1 MIIFYLTIPFMI
13 LALGVAVLPLTWA
26 LKHHENWDKSLVTVS
41 DFEEKELE
49 LVAACYIDILS
60 FLDAGEVST
69 EIRPRRPLL
78 WGRLTRQ

>member
-1 MIIFYLTIPFMI
+1 MYPSPNNPTTIPLERNRCSSQTTGSRQMIIFYLTIPFMI

-49 LVAACYIDILS
+49 LVAA
-60 FLDAGEVST
+60 
-69 EIRPRRPLL
+69 
-78 WGRLTRQ
+78 

>member
-49 LVAACYIDILS
+49 LVAA
-60 FLDAGEVST
+60 
-69 EIRPRRPLL
+69 
-78 WGRLTRQ
+78 